1 MEGPTPILALIH
13 AATMVAVG
21 IFLVAQLLPLFIA
34 ISYIMNII
42 SLIGIITVLL
52 GATLALAQRDIK
64 RSLAY
69 STMSQLGYIMLAL
82 GIGSYRAAL
91 FHLITHAYSKAL
103 LFLGSGSIIH
113 YIEPIVGYSPAKS
126 QNMVLMGGTLS
137 LCGIPPLACF
147 WSKDEILN
155 DSWPYSPTFA
165 IIAFYTAGLIAF
177 YLLRM
182 YLLTFEGHLCSNF
195 QNYSGHTNSSFYS
208 ISIWGQEGSKLVSN
222 NLLLTRNNNDKSSF
236 FNCSFF
242 NTYKITG
249 YVRTMRSSF
258 STHFLNK
265 DSHTLLYP
273 HESNNAML
281 FPLLILAIFT
291 LFVGCIGIYFGHK
304 VMEVDILSKWLTP
317 SMKLFH
323 ENSTDEDWYKFLMN
337 AFYSVSIAYFGI
349 FIASVLYGSVYSDR
363 QNLYLINSFAKIDS
377 KIRICLEQ
385 IINVIYNW
393 SYNRGYIDIYYKKV
407 FIRGVRGL
415 AQLAH
420 SFDRR
425 VIDGVTNGIGVASF
439 FLGEGI
445 KYIGEGEFLLIYSY
459 I

>member
-1 MEGPTPILALIH
+1 MEGPTPISALIH
-13 AATMVAVG
+13 VATMVAAG
-21 IFLVAQLLPLFIA
+21 IFLVARLLPLFIA
-34 ISYIMNII
+34 IPYIMNII
-42 SLIGIITVLL
+42 SLIGIIIVLL

-69 STMSQLGYIMLAL
+69 SMMSQLGYIMLAL
-82 GIGSYRAAL
+82 GISFYRAAL
-91 FHLITHAYSKAL
+91 FHFITHAYSKAL
-103 LFLGSGSIIH
+103 FFIGSGSIVH
-113 YIEPIVGYSPAKS
+113 SMEPIVGYSPAKS
-126 QNMVLMGGTLS
+126 TLS

-155 DSWPYSPTFA
+155 DSWLYSPIFV
-165 IIAFYTAGLIAF
+165 IIALYTAGLTVF
-177 YLLRM
+177 YMFRM
-182 YLLTFEGHLCSNF
+182 YLLIFEGHLHSNF
-195 QNYSGHTNSSFYS
+195 QNYSRHTNK
-208 ISIWGQEGSKLVSN
+208 GSKPVSS
-222 NLLLTRNNNDKSSF
+222 NLLLTTRNNNDKSSF
-236 FNCSFF
+236 SNCLFS
-242 NTYKITG
+242 NTYKIAG

-265 DSHTLLYP
+265 VSHTLLYP
-273 HESNNAML
+273 HESDNTML

-291 LFVGCIGIYFGHK
+291 LFVGCIGIHFRHE

-323 ENSTDEDWYKFLMN
+323 ENSTDEDWYKFLTN

-349 FIASVLYGSVYSDR
+349 FIASILYGSVYSDR

-377 KIRICLEQ
+377 KTRIRLEQ

-393 SYNRGYIDIYYKKV
+393 SYNRSYIDVYYKKV
-407 FIRGVRGL
+407 FIRGVWGL

-425 VIDGVTNGIGVASF
+425 VIDGVTNGIGVAIF

-445 KYIGEGEFLLIYSY
+445 KYIGGGQISSYLFLYLAYVSIILVIYY
-459 I
+459 